1 MQYLDFGVV
10 FDVWFENR
18 DLTCRQSAN
27 LGFHAVS
34 VNFGSRP
41 SSEIS
46 LKSLKGM
53 RKARHLYASHCI
65 VLYPTASYCIMLYPT
80 ASYFTLLYSTS
91 SFCILLR
98 STVFYCILLYLTVS
112 KIYLTL
118 SYCILMY
125 PTLSYCILLQANASH
140 SIIQCSKLLN
150 PDIWIRS

>member
-1 MQYLDFGVV
+1 MKEAATQMQYLDFGVV

-27 LGFHAVS
+27 LGFRAVS

-41 SSEIS
+41 SSDIS

-65 VLYPTASYCIMLYPT
+65 VLYPTASYCIMMYPT

-91 SFCILLR
+91 SYCILLN
-98 STVFYCILLYLTVS
+98 STVSYCILLYPKFILIYPTVS
-112 KIYLTL
+112 
-118 SYCILMY
+118 
-125 PTLSYCILLQANASH
+125 
-140 SIIQCSKLLN
+140 
-150 PDIWIRS
+150 